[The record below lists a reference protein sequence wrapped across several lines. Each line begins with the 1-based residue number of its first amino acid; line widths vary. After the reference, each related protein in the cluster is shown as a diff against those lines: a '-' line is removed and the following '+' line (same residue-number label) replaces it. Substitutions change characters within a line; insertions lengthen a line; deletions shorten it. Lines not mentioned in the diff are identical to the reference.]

1 MAVTDTDITFWQD
14 DFLTNDTNSPSDN
27 AYIEGLLGA
36 QIRNCKSVVRAESE
50 NKAWVR
56 LGEVATYVSAT
67 SFTLSGDW
75 RTVASV
81 GRRVKATIT
90 GGSVY
95 GTIITSSFATSTTT
109 VTVQWDLKRRG
120 VGFGPTVA
128 VDTVTFTGS
137 GDISSQFAVND
148 IHEIWDVDT
157 VGNRKIRKVAS
168 ITVAFG
174 ATIITYVSGDP
185 YVPLDAAADLAVMAP
200 SSGIDNT
207 LSEVELG
214 IFTPDAFESGMPHAF
229 LAGQFQIVLDGGDGP
244 FSVSFPVA
252 MHDASSIVSLTPTG
266 IVSGAPTTGEWKKAY
281 VSAVSTTGFTV
292 VFPTGATPNS
302 GTVKYDWV
310 LWRQA

>member
-14 DFLTNDTNSPSDN
+14 DFLTNDSNAPSDN

-95 GTIITSSFATSTTT
+95 GTIITSSFASSTTT
-109 VTVQWDLKRRG
+109 VTVQWDLVWFSTGALTVLSADELEVRDDDIPLFP
-120 VGFGPTVA
+120 VGARVLFTDTSNGAQFVRVVASA
-128 VDTVTFTGS
+128 VDTGLDATITFT
-137 GDISSQFAVND
+137 
-148 IHEIWDVDT
+148 
-157 VGNRKIRKVAS
+157 
-168 ITVAFG
+168 
-174 ATIITYVSGDP
+174 SGDP
-185 YVPLDAAADLAVMAP
+185 AIPLTTLTDGKAYIP
-200 SSGIDNT
+200 STGIDNT

-266 IVSGAPTTGEWKKAY
+266 IVSGAPTTEDWKKAY

>member
-1 MAVTDTDITFWQD
+1 MAVTDTNITLWND
-14 DFLTNDTNSPSDN
+14 DFLTADSNAPTDN

-50 NKAWVR
+50 NKSWVR
-56 LGEVATYVSAT
+56 LGEVATYVSARV
-67 SFTLSGDW
+67 FTLSGDW

-109 VTVQWDLKRRG
+109 VTVQWDLVLAAFTPSVLSDDEIEVNDDYISLFP
-120 VGFGPTVA
+120 VGARVLFTDTDNGAQFVRVVASA
-128 VDTVTFTGS
+128 VDTGLNATITFT
-137 GDISSQFAVND
+137 
-148 IHEIWDVDT
+148 
-157 VGNRKIRKVAS
+157 
-168 ITVAFG
+168 
-174 ATIITYVSGDP
+174 SGDP
-185 YVPLDAAADLAVMAP
+185 AIPLTSLIDVKTYLP

-207 LSEVELG
+207 LSEVEFG

-229 LAGQFQIVLDGGDGP
+229 LAGQFQIVLNGGAGP
-244 FSVSFPVA
+244 FTVDFPVA
-252 MHDASSIVSLTPTG
+252 MHDTSSIVSVTPTG
-266 IVSGAPTTGEWKKAY
+266 IVSGAPTAEDWKKPY

-292 VFPTGATPNS
+292 RFPTGSTPNS
-302 GTVKYDWV
+302 GTVKYDYV